1 MPRKLNDMQVK
12 QIEELLKKKKPAE
25 IARNLG
31 VTPRIIQEIRDG
43 VYVNKVKPKQQ
54 PKK

>member
-1 MPRKLNDMQVK
+1 MPRKLNDMQVR
-12 QIEELLKKKKPAE
+12 QVEELLKKYKPSE

-43 VYVNKVKPKQQ
+43 VYINRVKPKQHS
-54 PKK
+54 KE

>member
-1 MPRKLNDMQVK
+1 MPRRLNDAQVS
-12 QIEELLKKKKPAE
+12 QIEDLLKKKKPAE

-43 VYVNKVKPKQQ
+43 VYINRVKPKQQ
-54 PKK
+54 SKK